1 MVITL
6 HLASDAEEFEGGR
19 TVMLVITGG
28 VNSIV
33 STW

>member
-1 MVITL
+1 M
-6 HLASDAEEFEGGR
+6 HLAKDAAEFESGR